1 MERTGS
7 QERVQIKSVSEI
19 SSHQILDPDTP
30 LLGQLASFLTRIAAS
45 SGVMPN
51 EWPQRPP
58 LYLQLEWAMPPLEP
72 QDSGF

>member
-7 QERVQIKSVSEI
+7 QERVQIKSLSEI

-51 EWPQRPP
+51 E
-58 LYLQLEWAMPPLEP
+58 
-72 QDSGF
+72 